1 MRTAM
6 ADAEVGDD
14 WFGDDPTVNRLQD
27 RAAEVTGK
35 EAALYVP
42 TGTMANQIGIRLHV
56 HGSGHLVAATS
67 GAHVASTELMT
78 SAVLSGITFRTG
90 DPGPRAWMT
99 ADLARELVEA
109 EDPYDVEVVDL
120 IAVENTVGHAGGTV
134 MPVEE
139 LRAIRKV
146 ADDNDLPIHLDG
158 ARIFNA
164 AVAAGV
170 DVTEYTRE
178 VDTMMFC
185 VSKGL
190 GAPIGS
196 LVCGTREDIREA
208 RRLKILFGGAWRQAG
223 IMAAAG
229 LIALEEGP
237 KRLHEDH
244 ARARRLAE
252 GVAEILPGSVDPAM
266 VETNMVFVDTEAV
279 GLAPLDAIERL
290 RDLGVGATLVSGKVR
305 MVTHVDVDDDGRRP
319 RPGCM
324 ANHRRDRCQRP
335 QRRRDGPVHE
345 ELPRGDRRPDPAGAA
360 AGEVVAGAALRP
372 DPEVRRD
379 RLGPGGLGSRGAP
392 VHADVRR
399 AAGAAARDGRRRHAL
414 RHRVDHARQHLGGR
428 LVQDPPGDGEAH
440 GRGEVGHRAL
450 RARLHVGPL
459 PAGDVRRRRAGRMEE
474 PRRGPDARSTAG
486 RCDSWCPSATRGRAR
501 SG

>member
-6 ADAEVGDD
+6 AGAEVGDD

-42 TGTMANQIGIRLHV
+42 TGTMANQIGVRLHV

-139 LRAIRKV
+139 IRAIRKV

-178 VDTMMFC
+178 ADTMMFC

-196 LVCGTREDIREA
+196 LVCGTSEDIREA

-229 LIALEEGP
+229 LIALEDGP
-237 KRLHEDH
+237 KRLHLDH
-244 ARARRLAE
+244 GRARRLAE
-252 GVAEILPGSVDPAM
+252 AVAEILPGSVDPAM
-266 VETNMVFVDTEAV
+266 VETNMVYADTEAV

-290 RDLGVGATLVSGKVR
+290 RHLGVGATFVSGKVR
-305 MVTHVDVDDDGRRP
+305 MVTHVDVDDDGLALALDAWRTIAEAVP
-319 RPGCM
+319 KTM
-324 ANHRRDRCQRP
+324 SKTT
-335 QRRRDGPVHE
+335 E
-345 ELPRGDRRPDPAGAA
+345 E
-360 AGEVVAGAALRP
+360 
-372 DPEVRRD
+372 
-379 RLGPGGLGSRGAP
+379 
-392 VHADVRR
+392 
-399 AAGAAARDGRRRHAL
+399 
-414 RHRVDHARQHLGGR
+414 
-428 LVQDPPGDGEAH
+428 
-440 GRGEVGHRAL
+440 
-450 RARLHVGPL
+450 
-459 PAGDVRRRRAGRMEE
+459 
-474 PRRGPDARSTAG
+474 T
-486 RCDSWCPSATRGRAR
+486 
-501 SG
+501 